1 MAFPNQFSILMGSF
15 STFWKCDASHLGTL
29 VPVFVLVPSTKTLE
43 SACLIRSRARIRRC
57 CHCQRPLSRQSWAQK
72 SRLSSLGLTRLHSPS
87 SSRGVLF
94 HGVNDV
100 NDDAL
105 SRKNLHVPKTE
116 SSGLTRTTRYTP
128 SFSHGQ
134 QPQRTAAS
142 PLHVWEVPYPI
153 SKEITLSQ
161 ATPWFKSFND

>member
-1 MAFPNQFSILMGSF
+1 MGSF
-15 STFWKCDASHLGTL
+15 STFWKCDASHLGWYSCIFLGSINKNKNPL
-29 VPVFVLVPSTKTLE
+29 VWFVHGHDSH
-43 SACLIRSRARIRRC
+43 C

-105 SRKNLHVPKTE
+105 SRKNLHVPKNRIKWIDQ
-116 SSGLTRTTRYTP
+116 SDQIHPRLFSWTTTSTHSCIP
-128 SFSHGQ
+128 ATCVGS
-134 QPQRTAAS
+134 A
-142 PLHVWEVPYPI
+142 I
-153 SKEITLSQ
+153 SNIKRNNFITS
-161 ATPWFKSFND
+161 N

>member
-1 MAFPNQFSILMGSF
+1 MGSF
-15 STFWKCDASHLGTL
+15 STLWKCDASHLGWYSCIFLGSINKNKNPL
-29 VPVFVLVPSTKTLE
+29 VWFVHGHDSH
-43 SACLIRSRARIRRC
+43 C

-128 SFSHGQ
+128 GFSHGQ

>member
-1 MAFPNQFSILMGSF
+1 MHHTWARWFLYLSWFHQQ
-15 STFWKCDASHLGTL
+15 KQ
-29 VPVFVLVPSTKTLE
+29 E
-43 SACLIRSRARIRRC
+43 SACLIRSRAR
-57 CHCQRPLSRQSWAQK
+57 QPLLPLSATQKSRQSWAQK